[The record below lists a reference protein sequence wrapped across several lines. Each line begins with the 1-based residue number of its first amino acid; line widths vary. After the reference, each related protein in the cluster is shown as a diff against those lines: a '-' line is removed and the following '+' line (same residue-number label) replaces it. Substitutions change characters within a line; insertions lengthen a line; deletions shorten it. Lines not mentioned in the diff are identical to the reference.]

1 LLRSDPVRLGCD
13 IGGTF
18 TDLVLLDEASG
29 ALRVLKVP
37 STPADPAAAVLQGA
51 ETVLARAGVP
61 PEAVALFIHGTT
73 LAVNTLLQRSGDP
86 VGLLV
91 TRGFRDILELR
102 RLRLREAQ
110 NFFMDKPEALVPRH
124 LVREVGERR
133 LATGE
138 PYRPLPAGEVEVA
151 ADELVRAGCR
161 ALAICF
167 LHAYADG
174 GHERDAAALV
184 RARHP
189 GVYVTTSH
197 ELWPQRREYER
208 CLVTVINAHV
218 GGRMRAYFEQ
228 LESRLRGLG
237 RWRAPILSMRSNGG
251 VMTARSAGELP
262 VHTLFSGPA
271 SGVMGAA
278 WVARQAGW
286 ARVITLDMGGTSADV
301 SVVDGGP
308 SYSTEAMV
316 GEFPVIMP
324 SIDIS
329 SIGAGGGSIARVDAG
344 GLLKVG
350 PQSAGSDPGPACY
363 GRGGVQPTVTDAYVT
378 LGILHPARFL
388 GGDLPL
394 DPDRAHAAL
403 EALGRDLQMDRHRA
417 AWAVLEVATAN
428 MYAQLTPLLA
438 KHGVDPREYAFLPYG
453 GAGPTHI
460 FLLVREVGIPRVV
473 VPPLPGALCALGC
486 LVADLRADFVASV
499 QRESTRLPPGEL
511 EALFEALEARAR
523 EWVAREGLP
532 LGRREV
538 RRSAEMRYKG
548 QSFEINVPLPEAPVT
563 DLGPVLAAFHRAYEQ
578 VYGYVDRTAPVELV
592 DLRLQVVGQV
602 PRPAPPPPVAV
613 VPRARR
619 PADRRRVYLDG
630 GFLDAGV
637 YQRAELSPGDIV
649 AGPAVV
655 EQYDTTTLVPGGFR
669 VSVDAWGNLI
679 GEGEAA

>member
-1 LLRSDPVRLGCD
+1 MPDATHRLGCD

-51 ETVLARAGVP
+51 ETVLARAGVA
-61 PEAVALFIHGTT
+61 PEAVALFVHGTT

-86 VGLLV
+86 VGLIV
-91 TRGFRDILELR
+91 TRGFRDLLELR

-110 NFFMDKPEALVPRH
+110 NFYMDKPEALVPRH

-133 LATGE
+133 LAGGE
-138 PYRPLPAGEVEVA
+138 VYRPLPAGEVEAA

-161 ALAICF
+161 AVAICF

-174 GHERDAAALV
+174 GHEREAAARV

-208 CLVTVINAHV
+208 GLVTVVNAHV
-218 GGRMRAYFEQ
+218 GGRMRTYFER
-228 LESRLRGLG
+228 LESGLRGLG
-237 RWRAPILSMRSNGG
+237 RWRAPVLSMRSNGG

-278 WVARQAGW
+278 WVARRAGW
-286 ARVITLDMGGTSADV
+286 DRVITLDMGGTSADV
-301 SVVDGGP
+301 SVVAGGP

-363 GRGGVQPTVTDAYVT
+363 GRGGGEPTVTDAYVT
-378 LGILHPARFL
+378 LGILDPARFL

-403 EALGRDLQMDRHRA
+403 DALGRDLQMDRHRA

-453 GAGPTHI
+453 GAGPTHV
-460 FLLVREVGIPRVV
+460 FLLVREVGISRVV

-499 QRESTRLPPGEL
+499 QRESTHLPAAEL
-511 EALFEALEARAR
+511 EAAFQGLEARAR
-523 EWVAREGLP
+523 EWVEREGLP
-532 LGRREV
+532 LARRELV
-538 RRSAEMRYKG
+538 RSAEMRYKG
-548 QSFEINVPLPEAPVT
+548 QSFEISVAMPEGPIG
-563 DLGPVLAAFHRAYEQ
+563 DLAPVLAAFHRAYEQ
-578 VYGYVDRTAPVELV
+578 AYGYVDRTAPVELV
-592 DLRLQVVGQV
+592 DLRLQVVGSV
-602 PRPAPPPPVAV
+602 PRPAPPPPAAV
-613 VPRARR
+613 VPRTLR
-619 PADRRRVYLDG
+619 PPRTRRVYLDG
-630 GFLDAGV
+630 GFVEAGV
-637 YQRAELSPGDIV
+637 YRRDDLGPGDTF

-655 EQYDTTTLVPGGFR
+655 EQYDTTTLVPAGFR
-669 VSVDAWGNLI
+669 VSADAWGNLV
-679 GEGEAA
+679 GEGEWA